1 MEEELRSFDD
11 RSWRCVIFHSRVCA
25 WVFVFVVSITKQIM
39 LRIFFLTQTPPPP
52 PFLSHCLPYRVG
64 VILVHPNRG
73 NRGVSG
79 LRADASQGPT
89 HPLP

>member
-39 LRIFFLTQTPPPP
+39 VRIYF
-52 PFLSHCLPYRVG
+52 
-64 VILVHPNRG
+64 
-73 NRGVSG
+73 
-79 LRADASQGPT
+79 
-89 HPLP
+89 